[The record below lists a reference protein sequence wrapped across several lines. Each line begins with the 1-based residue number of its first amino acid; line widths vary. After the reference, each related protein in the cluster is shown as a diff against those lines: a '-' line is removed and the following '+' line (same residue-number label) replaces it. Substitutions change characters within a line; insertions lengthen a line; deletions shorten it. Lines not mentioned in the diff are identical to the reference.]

1 MAVNRRRIGDRDVH
15 PVGLGCMNI
24 THAYGPP
31 LNEADAKALLARALD
46 LGCDFLDTA
55 TIYGLG
61 RSEEL
66 IGEAL
71 GQRRKEYFLAS
82 KCVLGFRDG
91 QRVLDGRPDAI
102 KAACEASLKRLRT
115 DVIDLYYLHRP
126 DPKVPVEDSA
136 GALADLVRE
145 GKIRFIGL
153 SEMGEDQLR
162 RAHKVHPV
170 AALQSEY
177 SLWVRNPEIAVL
189 DACREL
195 GTVLVAFSPV
205 GRGFLADPPADPA
218 SFHDTDM
225 RRVMFP
231 RFSPEFYPKNL
242 ALLDEARTVAKE
254 AGCTVAQLALAW
266 TLAKGPHVI
275 PIPGTAKIAHLEE
288 NHTAAN
294 VALTPAQVA
303 RLDAHFAPERAVG
316 PRYSPPGQASVTTEM
331 FDFERAASGG

>member
-1 MAVNRRRIGDRDVH
+1 MTVTRRRIGDRDIH

-31 LNEADAKALLARALD
+31 LPEDEAKALLVRALD
-46 LGCDFLDTA
+46 LGCNFLDTA
-55 TIYGLG
+55 TIYGFG

-71 GQRRKEYFLAS
+71 SHRRKEYFLAS

-91 QRVLDGRPDAI
+91 QRVLDGRPEAI

-126 DPKVPVEDSA
+126 DPKVPVEESA
-136 GALADLVRE
+136 GALADLVQE

-162 RAHKVHPV
+162 RAHAVHPV

-195 GTVLVAFSPV
+195 GTALVAFSPV

-218 SFHDTDM
+218 TFHASDM
-225 RRVMFP
+225 RRSLFP
-231 RFSPEFYPKNL
+231 RFKPEFYPANL
-242 ALLDEARTVAKE
+242 TLLGEAKAIARE
-254 AGCTVAQLALAW
+254 AGCSVAQLALAW
-266 TLAKGPHVI
+266 TLAEGNHVI
-275 PIPGTAKIAHLEE
+275 PIPGTTRLAHLVE
-288 NHTAAN
+288 NHAAAQ
-294 VALTPAQVA
+294 VTLTPSQVA
-303 RLDAHFAPERAVG
+303 RLDSHFAPERAVG
-316 PRYSPPGQASVTTEM
+316 PRYSGPGQASVTTEM
-331 FDFERAASGG
+331 FDFEKQTHGG

>member
-1 MAVNRRRIGDRDVH
+1 MSLTKRRIGDRDVH

-31 LNEADAKALLARALD
+31 MEEAAAKALLVRALD

-55 TIYGLG
+55 TIYGFG

-66 IGEAL
+66 IGETL
-71 GQRRKEYFLAS
+71 GTRRKEYFLAS
-82 KCVLGFRDG
+82 KCVMGFRDG
-91 QRVLDGRPDAI
+91 QRVLDASPSAI

-126 DPKVPVEDSA
+126 DPKVPIEESA
-136 GALADLVRE
+136 GALADLVAE

-162 RAHKVHPV
+162 RAHAVHPV

-189 DACREL
+189 KACAEL
-195 GTVLVAFSPV
+195 GTALVAFSPV

-218 SFHDTDM
+218 TFHASDM
-225 RRVMFP
+225 RRSIFP
-231 RFSPEFYPKNL
+231 RFLPENYPKNL
-242 ALLDEARTVAKE
+242 TLLDEARAVAAE

-275 PIPGTAKIAHLEE
+275 PIPGTTSLSHLED
-288 NHTAAN
+288 NHAAG
-294 VALTPAQVA
+294 AITLTPQQVA
-303 RLDAHFAPERAVG
+303 RLDAHFTPESATG
-316 PRYSPPGQASVTTEM
+316 PRYTPQAQSSVTTEM
-331 FDFERAASGG
+331 FGFEQSA

>member
-1 MAVNRRRIGDRDVH
+1 MTVTRRRIGDRDVH

-31 LNEADAKALLARALD
+31 LPENEAKTLLVRALD

-55 TIYGLG
+55 TLYGFG

-71 GQRRKEYFLAS
+71 SHRRKEYFLAS

-91 QRVLDGRPDAI
+91 KRVLDGRSEAI

-126 DPKVPVEDSA
+126 DPKVPVEESA

-145 GKIRFIGL
+145 GKIRYIGL

-162 RAHKVHPV
+162 RAHAVHPV

-177 SLWVRNPEIAVL
+177 SLWVRNPEIAGL

-195 GTVLVAFSPV
+195 GTALVAFSPV

-218 SFHDTDM
+218 RFHDVDM

-231 RFSPEFYPKNL
+231 RFSPENYLKNL
-242 ALLDEARTVAKE
+242 ALLDEARVTARE
-254 AGCTVAQLALAW
+254 ASCTVAQLALAW

-275 PIPGTAKIAHLEE
+275 PIPGTTQQSHLKE
-288 NHTAAN
+288 NHDAAS
-294 VALTPAQVA
+294 VTLSASQVA
-303 RLDAHFAPERAVG
+303 RLDAHFAPERAAG
-316 PRYSPPGQASVTTEM
+316 PRYNPAGQASVTTEM
-331 FDFERAASGG
+331 FEFEKQAHGR